1 MTRRATVAAPRAQP
15 EGSVD
20 QNKATR
26 IVRGA
31 MSAKTRELGFSDIT
45 LELHGAN
52 EGDVMHFDGSAED
65 KAHWHAN
72 H

>member
-1 MTRRATVAAPRAQP
+1 
-15 EGSVD
+15 
-20 QNKATR
+20 
-26 IVRGA
+26 